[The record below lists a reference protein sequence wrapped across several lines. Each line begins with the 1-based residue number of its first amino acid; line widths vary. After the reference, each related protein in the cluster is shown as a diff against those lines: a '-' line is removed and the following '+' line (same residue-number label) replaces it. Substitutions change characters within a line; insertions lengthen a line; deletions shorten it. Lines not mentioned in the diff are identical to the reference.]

1 MRTIYMGTP
10 EFALPC
16 LDALVEAGI
25 EVALVVT
32 RPDKPAGRGKRL
44 QPPPVKLRAE
54 ALHIPIF
61 QPPTLKSETA
71 QARLREVGADALA
84 VVAFGAILPKAVL
97 EMTPLGAVNVHAS
110 LLPRYRGSSPI
121 NWVIVNGERESGVT
135 TMFMGEGIDTGDIL
149 LQERI
154 TLDPRETAATL
165 HDRLA
170 RLGGPLLVETL
181 RRLARGDLT
190 PTPQDESLALSIPK
204 LTRADGYLDWTRPAA
219 ELDRRIRGFTPWPG
233 AFTYLDGQRLNI
245 HAAQPVNRQPVQPP
259 GRVEAVAEGQIVVA
273 CGGGCLAITELQPE
287 GKRRMAAGP
296 FLQGHP
302 VAVSTHLGEEPTA
315 EYRR

>member
-10 EFALPC
+10 EFAVPC

-25 EVALVVT
+25 EVPLVVT
-32 RPDKPAGRGKRL
+32 RPDKPAGRHQRL
-44 QPPPVKLRAE
+44 RPPPVKQRAE
-54 ALHIPIF
+54 ALGIEVF
-61 QPPTLKSETA
+61 QPPTLKDEAT
-71 QARLREVGADALA
+71 QARLRAVGADAMA

-121 NWVIVNGERESGVT
+121 NWVIVNGEAESGVT

-154 TLDPRETAATL
+154 TLAPRETAATL

-181 RRLARGDLT
+181 RRLERGDLT
-190 PTPQDESLALSIPK
+190 PRPQDEADALYIPK
-204 LTRADGYLDWTRPAA
+204 LTREDGRLDWTRPAD

-233 AFTYLDGQRLNI
+233 AFTYLDGYRLNV
-245 HAAQPVNRQPVQPP
+245 HAAYPVDRRPRQPA
-259 GRVEAVAEGQIVVA
+259 GRVEAVEGGAIVVA
-273 CGGGCLAITELQPE
+273 CGDGCLAITELQPE
-287 GKRRMAAGP
+287 GKRRMATAA

-302 VAVSTHLGEEPTA
+302 VAVATPLGEEVTN
-315 EYRR
+315 E

>member
-10 EFALPC
+10 EFAVPC

-25 EVALVVT
+25 EVPLVVT

-44 QPPPVKLRAE
+44 QAPPVKQRAE
-54 ALHIPIF
+54 ALGIPVF
-61 QPPTLKSETA
+61 QPRTLRDEAA
-71 QARLREVGADALA
+71 QARLREVRADAMA
-84 VVAFGAILPKAVL
+84 VVAFGAILPNEVL
-97 EMTPLGAVNVHAS
+97 EMTSLGAVNVHAS

-154 TLDPRETAATL
+154 DLDPRETAATL

-170 RLGGPLLVETL
+170 HLGGPLLVETL
-181 RRLARGDLT
+181 RRLERGDLP
-190 PTPQDESLALSIPK
+190 PTPQDEADALYIPK
-204 LTRADGYLDWTRPAA
+204 LTREDGRLDWSLPAD

-233 AFTYLDGQRLNI
+233 AFTYLDGHRLSV
-245 HAAQPVNRQPVQPP
+245 HAAHPVERKPAQAA
-259 GRVEAVAEGQIVVA
+259 GRVEAVDDGAIVVA
-273 CGGGCLAITELQPE
+273 CGRGCLSITELQPE
-287 GKRRMAAGP
+287 GKRPMATDA

-302 VAVSTHLGEEPTA
+302 VAVATPLGDETTN
-315 EYRR
+315 R